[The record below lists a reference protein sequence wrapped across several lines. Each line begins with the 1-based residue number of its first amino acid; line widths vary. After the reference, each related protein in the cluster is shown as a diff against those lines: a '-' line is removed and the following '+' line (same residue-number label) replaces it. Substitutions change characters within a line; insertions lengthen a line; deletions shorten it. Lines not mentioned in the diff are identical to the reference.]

1 MQRLVSIG
9 EPIST
14 VTTAAK
20 MSSRCRA
27 IAVLAER
34 TQTTRDMVF
43 AFRFWGSSQAKIAR
57 RNGQEPDE
65 PRYGRIAQ
73 LEWGNSGA
81 IPFGGQKISLVLSSD
96 YSPRTE
102 RY

>member
-1 MQRLVSIG
+1 M
-9 EPIST
+9 IST

-20 MSSRCRA
+20 MSSRC
-27 IAVLAER
+27 
-34 TQTTRDMVF
+34 RDMVF

-81 IPFGGQKISLVLSSD
+81 IPFGGQKISLVLSSE